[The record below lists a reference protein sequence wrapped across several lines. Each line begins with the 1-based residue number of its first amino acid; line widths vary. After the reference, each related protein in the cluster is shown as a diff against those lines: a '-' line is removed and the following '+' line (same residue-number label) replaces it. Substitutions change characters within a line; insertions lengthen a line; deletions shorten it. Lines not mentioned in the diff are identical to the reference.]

1 MKVTNDKTE
10 NRQAFLTIEMEPDE
24 IKGSLEASYK
34 RLAKKVDI
42 PGFRK
47 GKAPQPVMEQY
58 LGKDS
63 ILEDAINHLVPDA
76 YEKALK
82 EQDIS
87 AIAPP
92 HIEVVQTDPVIFKAT
107 VPMFPTIELGDY
119 SKISITP
126 DPAPVNDSEVDTV
139 LEELR
144 HQNATW
150 EPVERAVDFGDLA
163 ILKIE
168 SNIDNEPFINHE
180 GAQYR
185 LAKESPSP
193 VPGFAEQLAGLKQ
206 GEKKEFTL
214 ELPADYPK
222 SELAG
227 KTASF
232 RVNITEIKQEI
243 LPELNDELAKQIS
256 TEFQTID
263 ALREQIATDF
273 KLRVEERARIDFE
286 ERLVQA
292 VVDVATVEFPPILVE
307 EEVEHLLHDQSRRL
321 QMSGAGLED
330 YLKSVNKT
338 EEQLHEELHPVA
350 TRRVTSSLV
359 LGKVAEDEKIEIA
372 DSEIDN
378 EIENMVKGTEEKNR
392 EGMVNF
398 LGTPQSR
405 ESIKQTLLTRKTI
418 EHLAEIAGN
427 TDTPKKKGKEKNNE

>member
-1 MKVTNDKTE
+1 
-10 NRQAFLTIEMEPDE
+10 MEPDE
-24 IKGSLEASYK
+24 IKESMDASYR
-34 RLAKKVDI
+34 RLAKKTDI

-47 GKAPQPVMEQY
+47 GKAPQSVMEQY

-82 EQDIS
+82 EQEIT

-92 HIEVVQTDPVIFKAT
+92 SIELVQTDPVIFKAT
-107 VPMFPTIELGDY
+107 VPLFPTTELGDY
-119 SKISITP
+119 SKISVKP
-126 DPAPVNDSEVDTV
+126 DPAPVNDSEVDAV

-163 ILKIE
+163 VLKVE
-168 SNIDNEPFINHE
+168 SNIDNEPFINQE
-180 GAQYR
+180 GAQYQ
-185 LAKESPSP
+185 LVKESPSP

-206 GEKKEFTL
+206 GEEKDFTL

-222 SELAG
+222 TELAG

-232 RVNITEIKQEI
+232 RVNITEIKQEK

-256 TEFQTID
+256 TEFPTLD
-263 ALREQIATDF
+263 SLREQIVTDF

-330 YLKSVNKT
+330 YLKSVFQSKY
-338 EEQLHEELHPVA
+338 
-350 TRRVTSSLV
+350 
-359 LGKVAEDEKIEIA
+359 KDEK
-372 DSEIDN
+372 S
-378 EIENMVKGTEEKNR
+378 MCSGVR
-392 EGMVNF
+392 YSC
-398 LGTPQSR
+398 SR
-405 ESIKQTLLTRKTI
+405 SF
-418 EHLAEIAGN
+418 A
-427 TDTPKKKGKEKNNE
+427 